1 MATAR
6 AETPGGADQQRR
18 AEKTGAGGRPAAE
31 GAAGLVGGGGASGWG
46 GAWGEGARGWMRA
59 GRALGRGGWL
69 PGARRAAG
77 LLGSGDGRRG
87 EKKLQWLW
95 YHVEWE
101 KP

>member
-31 GAAGLVGGGGASGWG
+31 GAAGPVGGG

-59 GRALGRGGWL
+59 GRG
-69 PGARRAAG
+69 
-77 LLGSGDGRRG
+77 LGSR
-87 EKKLQWLW
+87 
-95 YHVEWE
+95 
-101 KP
+101 